1 KRLARPVSRLPSC
14 HEPKAWR
21 SSSCG
26 FWVRDGPPRSA
37 CDSAVGV
44 RPSVRLHL
52 PPLRAAGASRA
63 PPPPAR
69 PPASRRALWKADSAG
84 RRLLPPVTPWGSH
97 PSCESGASDLP
108 GSSHSSPAAAQGRGR
123 VWRFIVA
130 TDPGNCPAAERL
142 QPGLRV
148 REAAE
153 DQRRVPAPRKGW
165 EEGFKADIPVT
176 HSGEGCRPQ
185 DEAAFPKDSRSS
197 PNGLENLGSLPGTIP
212 ESSPSLSERNGR
224 INSDLVTSG
233 LIHKPQPLES
243 RERQKSS
250 DILEEL
256 IVQGIIQSHSKVF
269 RNGES
274 YDVMVSTTMP
284 LRKPP
289 ARLKKLTIKK
299 EAKAFTMND
308 LEEKMRAVESRRKTK
323 EEDIRKRLRSDRLL
337 SPANHSDA
345 AQRGRAEVPF
355 GQGLDAVGSVVVEPP
370 QPQGGRPLK
379 RKKSNT
385 SSSERNFGYEGFGV
399 VESDLSYNQ
408 VDDVFE

>member
-1 KRLARPVSRLPSC
+1 MSSRMSPHPHHHQYSTN
-14 HEPKAWR
+14 E
-21 SSSCG
+21 
-26 FWVRDGPPRSA
+26 
-37 CDSAVGV
+37 
-44 RPSVRLHL
+44 
-52 PPLRAAGASRA
+52 AGNPQWYTLER
-63 PPPPAR
+63 
-69 PPASRRALWKADSAG
+69 G
-84 RRLLPPVTPWGSH
+84 H
-97 PSCESGASDLP
+97 P
-108 GSSHSSPAAAQGRGR
+108 
-123 VWRFIVA
+123 
-130 TDPGNCPAAERL
+130 
-142 QPGLRV
+142 
-148 REAAE
+148 
-153 DQRRVPAPRKGW
+153 
-165 EEGFKADIPVT
+165 KADIPVT

-185 DEAAFPKDSRSS
+185 DEAAFPKDSGSS
-197 PNGLENLGSLPGTIP
+197 LNGLENLGSLPGTIP

-256 IVQGIIQSHSKVF
+256 IVQGIIQSHSKVY

-274 YDVMVSTTMP
+274 YDVMVSTTTP

-289 ARLKKLTIKK
+289 ARLKKLKIKK

-345 AQRGRAEVPF
+345 AQQGRADVPF